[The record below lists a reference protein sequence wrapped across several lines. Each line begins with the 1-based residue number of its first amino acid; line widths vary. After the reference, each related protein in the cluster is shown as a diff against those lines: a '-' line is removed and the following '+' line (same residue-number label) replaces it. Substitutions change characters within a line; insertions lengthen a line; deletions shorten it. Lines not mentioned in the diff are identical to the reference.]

1 MEEKIMNI
9 YHNLKIGDYYEN
21 NLHYLRCKNFEFFY
35 SRKKKKNLHNCYH
48 LHQLQ
53 QHIFLHSI

>member
-35 SRKKKKNLHNCYH
+35 SRKKKNNLHNFYH
-48 LHQLQ
+48 LHQL
-53 QHIFLHSI
+53 